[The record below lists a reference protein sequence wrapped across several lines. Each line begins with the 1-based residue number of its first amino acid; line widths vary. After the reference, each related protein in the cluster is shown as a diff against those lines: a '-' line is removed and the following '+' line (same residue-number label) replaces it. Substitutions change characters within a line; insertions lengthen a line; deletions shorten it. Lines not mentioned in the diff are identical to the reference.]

1 MGTETNGKVQ
11 MDVRD
16 GGKRKRE
23 WGSRIYN
30 FFATGGM
37 ILLLVGGLIPIIII
51 IRIIVS

>member
-1 MGTETNGKVQ
+1 METGTNGKVQ

-30 FFATGGM
+30 FFAIGGM
-37 ILLLVGGLIPIIII
+37 ILLLVGTLILIIII
-51 IRIIVS
+51 ISLILS